1 MIIKENWIK
10 ESKINKSKYYS
21 MYKESLE
28 DNNNF
33 WKREAE
39 RINWFKKFTKVKD
52 CKYSNN
58 EVHIKWFEDGNLNV
72 AYNCIDRHAEKNP
85 SDIAIIWGGR
95 QS

>member
-33 WKREAE
+33 GK
-39 RINWFKKFTKVKD
+39 
-52 CKYSNN
+52 
-58 EVHIKWFEDGNLNV
+58 
-72 AYNCIDRHAEKNP
+72 EK
-85 SDIAIIWGGR
+85 
-95 QS
+95 QKE